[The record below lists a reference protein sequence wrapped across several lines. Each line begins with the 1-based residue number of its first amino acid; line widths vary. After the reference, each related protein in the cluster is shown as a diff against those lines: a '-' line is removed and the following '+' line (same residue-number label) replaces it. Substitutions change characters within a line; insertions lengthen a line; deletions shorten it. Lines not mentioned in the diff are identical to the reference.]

1 MEKHATADIPD
12 DEPSVYST
20 ELWERLKARPK
31 GVSNMSMLRH
41 TILAVTVSSLV
52 GVGAIAATG
61 ATASSTLL
69 TVYPCTAVKA
79 SVGTGE
85 GTAGSVYYPIRLKNT
100 SGVTCTL
107 RGYPV
112 VSFTNKYHDPLGG
125 QAAEDI
131 RPHSTVTLVPNASAH
146 STVRVPDADN
156 FAPSTCL
163 PRTSTYLRVRTKM
176 APVAT
181 FVPLATTVCTTTA
194 GQSFVLPIHR

>member
-1 MEKHATADIPD
+1 
-12 DEPSVYST
+12 
-20 ELWERLKARPK
+20 
-31 GVSNMSMLRH
+31 MLRH
-41 TILAVTVSSLV
+41 TIMAVAVSSLV
-52 GVGAIAATG
+52 GVGAIAATA
-61 ATASSTLL
+61 ATTSSTLRAL
-69 TVYPCTAVKA
+69 HPCTAVKA
-79 SVGTGE
+79 SVGRGD

-100 SGVTCTL
+100 SGITCTL

-112 VSFTNKYHDPLGG
+112 VSFTNKFHDPLGG
-125 QAAEDI
+125 QAAEDS

-156 FAPSTCL
+156 FLPGTCH

-176 APVAT
+176 APAAT